1 MARKATFLI
10 TALVAGLGMF
20 AAVPADAQS
29 STTPTW
35 QDAMTEHHQLQY
47 RMMDEMTRE
56 MTRMTERMSRGE
68 LSPGDSKKMS
78 DEMSRM
84 ARMMRF
90 MSSLEARPAHT
101 HAQLQEQMDQMRAQM
116 NEMMSNSPMA
126 PSPR

>member
-1 MARKATFLI
+1 MARKANFLI

-29 STTPTW
+29 PTTPTW
-35 QDAMTEHHQLQY
+35 QDAISEHHQLQY

-56 MTRMTERMSRGE
+56 MTRMTERMSRGA
-68 LSPGDSKKMS
+68 LSPEDSKKMS

-90 MSSLEARPAHT
+90 MSGLEARPAHT

-116 NEMMSNSPMA
+116 NEMTSNSRRM
-126 PSPR
+126 PSP

>member
-1 MARKATFLI
+1 MARKANFFI

-20 AAVPADAQS
+20 AAMPADAQS
-29 STTPTW
+29 PTTPTW
-35 QDAMTEHHQLQY
+35 QDAISEHHQLQY

-56 MTRMTERMSRGE
+56 MTRMTERMSRDA
-68 LSPGDSKKMS
+68 LSPEDSKKMS

-90 MSSLEARPAHT
+90 MSGLEARPAHT

-116 NEMMSNSPMA
+116 KEMTSNSRRM
-126 PSPR
+126 PSP